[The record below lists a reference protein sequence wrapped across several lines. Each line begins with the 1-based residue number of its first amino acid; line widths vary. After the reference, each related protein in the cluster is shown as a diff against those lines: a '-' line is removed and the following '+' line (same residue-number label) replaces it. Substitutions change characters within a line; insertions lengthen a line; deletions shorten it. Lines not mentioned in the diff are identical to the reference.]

1 MRYVLLMI
9 AVLTVSTTI
18 HAQKTS
24 MPEKMENVKDKLDP
38 ATIAGLQLYDKN
50 EVFQKLKIKKASQ
63 KSEIGKLIDSYNAN
77 IEQLKGENLGILVK
91 LGSDMKN
98 IFSNKDFKLLWDARS
113 DFKDQVKMV
122 RDQSKVYHSD
132 LESALQEALKKR
144 KEKKWFRYQEDIR
157 KEQESTFE
165 IGDIFSY
172 VGF

>member
-18 HAQKTS
+18 HAQGTS
-24 MPEKMENVKDKLDP
+24 MPEKLENVKDKLDP
-38 ATIAGLQLYDKN
+38 ATIAGLKLYDKD
-50 EVFQKLKIKKASQ
+50 EVFKKLKIRKASQ
-63 KSEIGKLIDSYNAN
+63 KSEIGGLIDSYNSN
-77 IEQLKGENLGILVK
+77 IEQLKGENLGILIK
-91 LGSDMKN
+91 LGSDMKS

-122 RDQSKVYHSD
+122 RDQSKVYHD
-132 LESALQEALKKR
+132 KFETELTETLKNR
-144 KEKKWFRYQEDIR
+144 KEKKWFKYKENIR

-172 VGF
+172 L